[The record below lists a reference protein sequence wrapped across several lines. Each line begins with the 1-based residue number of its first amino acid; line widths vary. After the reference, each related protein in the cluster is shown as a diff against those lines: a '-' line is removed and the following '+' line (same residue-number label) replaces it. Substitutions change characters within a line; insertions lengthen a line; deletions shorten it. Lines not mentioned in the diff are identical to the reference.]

1 MFFFFVLFLIKN
13 KEKSFE
19 PCSVEGN
26 KHVPAVLQMTWCAIV
41 MHVICSLSRQSRESL
56 SDRHFVF
63 IYTNICKYMRM
74 LEEAKPKKR
83 AWHLESFT
91 VVPLFGGKKRGTQT
105 TTSQHPPHLLCSL
118 LPPNVDRSMEG
129 STQSPPSEGPP
140 SRFFHLLNP
149 SRVITTGTT
158 QHTS

>member
-1 MFFFFVLFLIKN
+1 
-13 KEKSFE
+13 
-19 PCSVEGN
+19 
-26 KHVPAVLQMTWCAIV
+26 MTWCAIV

-63 IYTNICKYMRM
+63 IYTNICKYMCM
-74 LEEAKPKKR
+74 LEEAKPKKH

-105 TTSQHPPHLLCSL
+105 TTSQHPPHLLCSP

-129 STQSPPSEGPP
+129 TQSPPSEGPP

-149 SRVITTGTT
+149 SRVITQGLPSIQVNIPALLRDKFTHWQVGS
-158 QHTS
+158 QNSVFNVIYISK